1 MKDSVATAPTPV
13 SALITL
19 APTEN
24 QGDCPAGPNCQ
35 VAGSIA
41 TMEKVCAGRSA
52 IVSRWKSAAWL
63 AAEMANNASDMASF
77 ISALRGKKL
86 FGDFAE
92 YSGQTFQLI
101 QRHALVHLVDAGI
114 DRPHFDDLRA
124 HRRDESRIR
133 GAAAGVLVRHHAAA
147 IDHHLAHDL
156 AEFSFAGQERLA
168 AAMPPDVELQSVA
181 LEHGLHFGLEF
192 RRAPSRIEPEIEH
205 HLAGAWDNVV
215 RAGAGMDVG
224 N

>member
-1 MKDSVATAPTPV
+1 MKDCVATAPTPG
-13 SALITL
+13 SAQITL

-24 QGDCPAGPNCQ
+24 QCDCTAAPNCP

-77 ISALRGKKL
+77 ISALRGKKF
-86 FGDFAE
+86 FGDLTE
-92 YSGQTFQLI
+92 YSCQTFQLI

-124 HRRDESRIR
+124 HRRDEARIR

-147 IDHHLAHDL
+147 IDHQI
-156 AEFSFAGQERLA
+156 G
-168 AAMPPDVELQSVA
+168 
-181 LEHGLHFGLEF
+181 
-192 RRAPSRIEPEIEH
+192 RA
-205 HLAGAWDNVV
+205 
-215 RAGAGMDVG
+215 
-224 N
+224 